1 MVKSKKHYKNKFN
14 SFNMAKFLPFLILFV
29 VISLTIGYSTFQAS
43 FDISEIAVIVKA
55 QEEISITGLSVSRL
69 SSQATSSYEEYDS
82 NTISSSI
89 SLPSSDSKVTYN
101 VTITNLGNTEM
112 AVTNI
117 TGLPNSLNYSLEG
130 YTLDRIL
137 CDDGDNTICNLG
149 SVTTFQITIGYS
161 ENGYD
166 GDNTNFI
173 LDFDLVFSVVQKV
186 AKIGNNYYDTLQGAV
201 TSINNS
207 NQTKIVLLKNTIEV
221 IQVTKGQNIV
231 FDLGN
236 LSISNDGNKP
246 VIEVSSGSV
255 TMVDG
260 VIKTSASQGAIN
272 VHSGCTFNINGGKII
287 ATGVRQGIYNN
298 GGTVNIGGTAYIHNT
313 TNQRAAVHNVTAS
326 GTITI
331 TGGTIIAES
340 YSGILNAAGTLT
352 IGVEGGGVN
361 ATTPVIQGGIYGVNN
376 STGSNTPVSTDFN
389 YYDGKIKGKTR
400 AIYDEEHV
408 IKETGYGILHGTE
421 LINNFAYDTGRLAF
435 VSKITFDANE
445 GTVGETSRT
454 VEIGT
459 TIGIL
464 PIPIRE
470 DYVFD
475 GWFTSASGGTEI
487 SSDTVVTSEMGD
499 FDLFAHWIY
508 KNDVYVA
515 RINNT
520 EYHTLASAISS
531 IGSNAETT
539 ITLIR
544 NTIENVTIASNRNI
558 VLNLQSYVLSS
569 PGDNAVIVN
578 KGRCQI
584 TSGTVLTNSGRTAA
598 INNDPTG
605 NLMITGGSI
614 LATGQRQA
622 IYNDGGVVTIMGNAY
637 LEATT
642 SVRATVQNHNSGG
655 SVVIT
660 GGTIVSP
667 NFSAV
672 YNEAGTLIVGEKD
685 GNINTTKPIFEGS
698 IYGINNEATFKF
710 YDGIVKGI
718 TGAITGT
725 IADKEQNSTL
735 VNIMQVQGDVTYNV
749 AYLE

>member
-1 MVKSKKHYKNKFN
+1 MVKNKKHYKNKFN
-14 SFNMAKFLPFLILFV
+14 SFSVAKIVPFLIFFV
-29 VISLTIGYSTFQAS
+29 VISLTLGYSTFQAS
-43 FDISEIAVIVKA
+43 FDISEISAIIKF

-69 SSQATSSYEEYDS
+69 SSQATSSYEEYDA
-82 NTISSSI
+82 NTVSSSI
-89 SLPSSDSKVTYN
+89 SLPNSDSSVTYN
-101 VTITNLGNTEM
+101 VSITNLGNTEM
-112 AVTNI
+112 AVTDI
-117 TGLPNSLNYSLEG
+117 TGLPSNLNYSLDG
-130 YTLDRIL
+130 YVLDRIL
-137 CDDGDNTICNLG
+137 CDISDNTKCNLG
-149 SVTTFQITIGYS
+149 SVTTFQITIGYD

-166 GDNTNFI
+166 GVNTNFVLD
-173 LDFDLVFSVVQKV
+173 LDFVYSVVQKV
-186 AKIGNNYYDTLQGAV
+186 AKIGNNYYDTLQKAV
-201 TSINNS
+201 TSIKNGNE
-207 NQTKIVLLKNTIEV
+207 TKVVLLKNTVEA

-260 VIKTSASQGAIN
+260 VVKTSASQGAIN
-272 VHSGCTFNINGGKII
+272 VQAGCTFNINGGKII

-313 TNQRAAVHNVTAS
+313 TNQRAAVHNVAAS

-376 STGSNTPVSTDFN
+376 STGSSAPVSTDFN
-389 YYDGKIKGKTR
+389 YYDGIIKGKTR

-435 VSKITFDANE
+435 VSKITFDANGGMVSE
-445 GTVGETSRT
+445 ASRT

-459 TIGIL
+459 TVGIL
-464 PIPIRE
+464 PIPTRT

-475 GWFTSASGGTEI
+475 GWFTAASGGTEI
-487 SSDTVVTSEMGD
+487 NSNMVVTSEMGD
-499 FDLFAHWIY
+499 FDIFAHWIY
-508 KNDVYVA
+508 KDDVYVA
-515 RINNT
+515 RINNK
-520 EYHTLASAISS
+520 EYHTLTDALNAV
-531 IGSNAETT
+531 GSNTETT

-558 VLNLQSYVLSS
+558 ILDLQSYVLSS

-584 TSGTVLTNSGRTAA
+584 ISGTILTNSSRTSA
-598 INNDPTG
+598 INNEATG

-614 LATGQRQA
+614 LATGLRQA

-637 LEATT
+637 LEAKTGI
-642 SVRATVQNHNSGG
+642 RATVQNHNSNG
-655 SVVIT
+655 SIVIT

-685 GNINTTKPIFEGS
+685 GNINVTKPVFEGA
-698 IYGINNEATFKF
+698 IYGINNDATFKF

-718 TGAITGT
+718 AGAISGT
-725 IADKEQNSTL
+725 IAEKEQNSTI
-735 VNIMQVQGDVTYNV
+735 VNITQVQGEVTYNV